1 VESRGYNEDLRKI
14 ILDMTQNELQN
25 STSNKGALR
34 YIEGKVNSVIDESIN
49 EFKDEPE
56 DMQNYKK
63 VIKKGSYQE
72 SISDIGKLIKNE
84 ELFKSKLELIKF
96 ARYLKIE
103 VNKKQSYKAIL
114 KKVSNHIYINRD
126 YYKKKYVYYIKDNNE
141 YILEPANIKTYLIEN
156 YRSRA
161 RNDMKSI
168 AKILNIETD
177 EDEGAEDIRKKVIN
191 YIIKDKLIK
200 IKN

>member
-1 VESRGYNEDLRKI
+1 MESRGYNEDLRKI

-49 EFKDEPE
+49 EFEDESE
-56 DMQNYKK
+56 DIKNYKK

-96 ARYLKIE
+96 ARYLKLE
-103 VNKKQSYKAIL
+103 VNKKQSYKTTL

-126 YYKKKYVYYIKDNNE
+126 YYKTKYVYYVKDDTE
-141 YILEPANIKTYLIEN
+141 YILEPENIKTNLIEN

>member
-49 EFKDEPE
+49 EFQDEPE
-56 DMQNYKK
+56 DIKNYKK

-96 ARYLKIE
+96 ARYLKLE
-103 VNKKQSYKAIL
+103 VNKKQSYKAML

-126 YYKKKYVYYIKDNNE
+126 YYKTKYVYYIKDNNE
-141 YILEPANIKTYLIEN
+141 YILEPENIKTDLIEN